1 MKRFINFLKKQPFL
15 CAVLA
20 VILAMAG
27 IKLLDGTGLFGEA
40 VLRIILA
47 MAMGFFLYLI
57 SGEKTLDCCGD
68 STGYAIKVLAPCL
81 ILPAVIGLTGFL
93 GFFTDTPIRSNWP
106 IQLLAGALE
115 MLSVGLFEEVL
126 FRAVINDGIMY
137 QFRNFK
143 GVWIL
148 CALVSSLVF
157 GWVHVISA
165 DVSQPL
171 LMAQALLKI
180 ITCAQFGL
188 CMLFLYWKT
197 RNIWACALVHA
208 LFDFMPGW
216 AEYILDV
223 QRETNN
229 TYVAAGESGVFVMVF
244 YLIEAAVLLIAMIQ
258 IYRKVVKNID
268 FEELRKT
275 W

>member
-1 MKRFINFLKKQPFL
+1 MKVFINFLKKQPFL

-27 IKLLDGTGLFGEA
+27 IKLLDGAGLFGEA

-68 STGYAIKVLAPCL
+68 STGYVIRVLTPCL

-106 IQLLAGALE
+106 VQLLAGALE
-115 MLSVGLFEEVL
+115 MLSVGLFEEIL

-157 GWVHVISA
+157 GWVHVIECRCIAAASYGTGSSEDHYLCSVRTLHVVLILENQEHLGVRA
-165 DVSQPL
+165 R
-171 LMAQALLKI
+171 
-180 ITCAQFGL
+180 TCS
-188 CMLFLYWKT
+188 
-197 RNIWACALVHA
+197 V
-208 LFDFMPGW
+208 
-216 AEYILDV
+216 
-223 QRETNN
+223 
-229 TYVAAGESGVFVMVF
+229 
-244 YLIEAAVLLIAMIQ
+244 
-258 IYRKVVKNID
+258 
-268 FEELRKT
+268 
-275 W
+275 

>member
-197 RNIWACALVHA
+197 R
-208 LFDFMPGW
+208 GW

-229 TYVAAGESGVFVMVF
+229 SYVAAGESGVFVMVF

-258 IYRKVVKNID
+258 IYRKVVKTID

>member
-68 STGYAIKVLAPCL
+68 STGYVIRVLTPCL

-106 IQLLAGALE
+106 VQLLGGALE

-148 CALVSSLVF
+148 TL
-157 GWVHVISA
+157 HVVLILENQEHLGVRA
-165 DVSQPL
+165 R
-171 LMAQALLKI
+171 
-180 ITCAQFGL
+180 TCS
-188 CMLFLYWKT
+188 
-197 RNIWACALVHA
+197 V
-208 LFDFMPGW
+208 
-216 AEYILDV
+216 
-223 QRETNN
+223 
-229 TYVAAGESGVFVMVF
+229 
-244 YLIEAAVLLIAMIQ
+244 
-258 IYRKVVKNID
+258 
-268 FEELRKT
+268 
-275 W
+275 

>member
-1 MKRFINFLKKQPFL
+1 MKVFINFLKKQPFL

-20 VILAMAG
+20 V
-27 IKLLDGTGLFGEA
+27 
-40 VLRIILA
+40 ILA

-68 STGYAIKVLAPCL
+68 STGYVIRVLTPCL

-106 IQLLAGALE
+106 VQLLAGALE
-115 MLSVGLFEEVL
+115 MLSVGLFEEIL

-157 GWVHVISA
+157 GWVHVMSA

-223 QRETNN
+223 QQETNN
-229 TYVAAGESGVFVMVF
+229 SYVAAGESGVFVMVF
-244 YLIEAAVLLIAMIQ
+244 YLVEAAVLLIAMIQ
-258 IYRKVVKNID
+258 IYRKVVKTID